1 MLRSGPVPC
10 RLTLRTG
17 QPCLVELCSSEAEQR
32 SSGQRRILYL
42 DIDGHRN
49 DKGGYDPDMHELQTH
64 FILEFLM
71 PFLAVSHLPIG
82 LRVANPEPQR
92 DDIPNMLEIR
102 AAGS

>member
-1 MLRSGPVPC
+1 
-10 RLTLRTG
+10 
-17 QPCLVELCSSEAEQR
+17 
-32 SSGQRRILYL
+32 
-42 DIDGHRN
+42 
-49 DKGGYDPDMHELQTH
+49 
-64 FILEFLM
+64 M